1 MFSLLLIKFLS
12 LNYRTRLIVGFSVM
26 IAICLLAVSIWF
38 NSSSDRL
45 ARFLSDD
52 IVIYVWLDRQELQK
66 SWAGTKLID
75 RVLIENGAGE
85 INKHL
90 LSGQMAQ
97 VCLSPRGEIDC
108 GLLLEVAEPQ
118 KMEEELQVIGLNYK
132 KISKKVFAISHNSV
146 WLEAINKK
154 THRLLAIRAQHLPWR
169 DGEITLYLKAPQTA
183 SSQEAKALSLAL
195 GKKNSGVF
203 LCGEAN
209 GSKLLLSDKCFWLM
223 NLKSNKDIT
232 NEELA
237 DLIISLDN
245 PARLTDNWKYF
256 LSDKKSFDPAIA
268 QRLTQVLENYYSISG
283 NSEFWKKLASAKQT
297 LAVKKKENNS
307 DKLLRDY
314 DIDWSLEI
322 ANLSTEDLA
331 ELEKTL
337 YALLAQETPR
347 ETIVYL
353 SDDTKV
359 IELLPDQSQIRK
371 ETDSDWINIK
381 TENGFQLSYKYK
393 DGILRLTNNTTWS
406 QNVSATDYFYLKK
419 ELFPNL
425 EIFNLISG
433 FHSLSYQDNI
443 IEIY

>member
-26 IAICLLAVSIWF
+26 TAICLLAISVWF
-38 NSSSDRL
+38 NYSSDRL
-45 ARFLSDD
+45 ARYLSDD
-52 IVIYVWLDRQELQK
+52 TVIYLWLDRQELQK

-90 LSGQMAQ
+90 LSGQLAQ
-97 VCLSPRGEIDC
+97 VCLSPRGELNC
-108 GLLLEVAEPQ
+108 GLLLETAEPK
-118 KMEEELQVIGLNYK
+118 KMEGELQVIGLTYK
-132 KISKKVFAISHNSV
+132 QLSKKVFAISHNSA

-154 THRLLAIRAQHLPWR
+154 NHRLLAIRAQHLPWR
-169 DGEITLYLKAPQTA
+169 AGEITLYLQAPQKA

-195 GKKNSGVF
+195 ANKKRGVF

-209 GSKLLLSDKCFWLM
+209 GSKLLLSETCFWLT
-223 NLKSNKDIT
+223 NLKPIT
-232 NEELA
+232 TNATDTTA
-237 DLIISLDN
+237 DLIISLDS
-245 PARLTDNWKYF
+245 PARLTDNWRSF
-256 LSDKKSFDPAIA
+256 LSNKNSFDPAIA
-268 QRLTQVLENYYSISG
+268 ERLMQVLKNYYSIESG
-283 NSEFWKKLASAKQT
+283 SGLWKKIISAKQSLT
-297 LAVKKKENNS
+297 VKKTEAAS
-307 DKLLRDY
+307 DKILKDY

-322 ANLSTEDLA
+322 GNLSTEELV

-353 SDDTKV
+353 SDDTKI
-359 IELLPDQSQIRK
+359 IELLPDASQIKK
-371 ETDSDWINIK
+371 EFDLDWVNIK
-381 TENGFQLSYKYK
+381 TDNGFQLSYKYK
-393 DGILRLTNNTTWS
+393 DGILRLTNNTAWDHSNGTGE
-406 QNVSATDYFYLKK
+406 YFYLKK

-425 EIFNLISG
+425 EIFNLIAD
-433 FHSLSYQDNI
+433 FQSLSYQNSL